1 MNKIII
7 SGYIGRDP
15 EIKYLPSG
23 DPVANFSLGV
33 SRPKTKNNADPGTDW
48 LRVVAFGKVCDTIS
62 NYFAKG
68 TGLIVEGHIRT
79 NTYEAQD
86 GTKRNSTDVIMDRF
100 EFLPRS
106 TRDREQTKSETFD
119 EEPLVPPI
127 LSNEDEVPF

>member
-1 MNKIII
+1 VT
-7 SGYIGRDP
+7 
-15 EIKYLPSG
+15 LQ
-23 DPVANFSLGV
+23 
-33 SRPKTKNNADPGTDW
+33 PGSKPLW
-48 LRVVAFGKVCDTIS
+48 VEAGLELIS
-62 NYFAKG
+62 NYFVKG

-86 GTKRNSTDVIMDRF
+86 GTKRNSTEVIMDRF
-100 EFLPRS
+100 EFLPRP